1 MKQILIMQLN
11 IKIDE
16 LAKKYMTD
24 KANIAISYE
33 NFQFYYYVNMGKSF
47 EVKQLLIFQYAN
59 FILYTQFAGNLFSY
73 GSNNRGNN

>member
-33 NFQFYYYVNMGKSF
+33 NYQFYYYVNMGKSF
-47 EVKQLLIFQYAN
+47 EVKQLLIF
-59 FILYTQFAGNLFSY
+59 
-73 GSNNRGNN
+73 